1 MTAMNVLEKVTPFAA
16 PCEAV
21 NPHAAYFEE
30 ILNAVPLGMVLLGED
45 GLTSKVNDALAQLY
59 CCERDELLG
68 ADPALLFSDA
78 IPKRWFDEQ
87 IKFSNQ
93 LGAGSTHELEA
104 VARDGA
110 HFPAEVHISG
120 IETAEGRRTILSIRD
135 ISERNRQRNSFRQVF
150 HAAPYGMLMLDA
162 DGEIKFVNSAAA
174 GIFGYA
180 ADALESKSIYTLLPE
195 RYRAKVGNFWEVFLT
210 GAHSS
215 HAFRMR
221 DLYGVHSDGT
231 EIPLQTGL
239 SHIETAQGPRFV
251 MAVVEIAKR
260 KTLEL
265 DLRQANSNL
274 EEFTY
279 VASHDLKSPLRGLAD
294 LINWIEEDIAE
305 GNRAK
310 VEHNLGRVR
319 IRVERLEQVITDLL
333 EYARAGMRSTNFE
346 KIDIHKMLAEI
357 VELQPHPP
365 GFEISVRSEV
375 DGITAVKTPLET
387 VLRNLLS
394 NAVNHHD
401 REDGKVEFTVREEDD
416 YCVFR
421 VADDGP
427 GIPEAAQE
435 RVFKLFQTMTM
446 SERSGGGLG
455 LALAKRLVEG
465 HEGRITLESNG
476 RGAVFQVW
484 WPRYQRR
491 VGE

>member
-1 MTAMNVLEKVTPFAA
+1 MF
-16 PCEAV
+16 
-21 NPHAAYFEE
+21 
-30 ILNAVPLGMVLLGED
+30 
-45 GLTSKVNDALAQLY
+45 
-59 CCERDELLG
+59 
-68 ADPALLFSDA
+68 
-78 IPKRWFDEQ
+78 
-87 IKFSNQ
+87 
-93 LGAGSTHELEA
+93 
-104 VARDGA
+104 
-110 HFPAEVHISG
+110 
-120 IETAEGRRTILSIRD
+120 
-135 ISERNRQRNSFRQVF
+135 
-150 HAAPYGMLMLDA
+150 
-162 DGEIKFVNSAAA
+162 
-174 GIFGYA
+174 
-180 ADALESKSIYTLLPE
+180 
-195 RYRAKVGNFWEVFLT
+195 
-210 GAHSS
+210 
-215 HAFRMR
+215 
-221 DLYGVHSDGT
+221 GVHCDGT

-260 KTLEL
+260 KMLEL

-319 IRVERLEQVITDLL
+319 IRVERLERVITDLL
-333 EYARAGMRSTNFE
+333 EYARAGARSTNFE
-346 KIDIHKMLAEI
+346 KIDVRAMLTEI
-357 VELQPHPP
+357 AELQPRPS

-375 DGITAVKTPLET
+375 GEITAVKTPLET

-401 REDGKVEFTVREEDD
+401 REDGKVEVTVREDDD

-421 VADDGP
+421 VADDGA

-491 VGE
+491 VGQ